1 MTGERAR
8 LAAEGMYRPE
18 FETDACGVGLVAS
31 IDGVASRRVVQ
42 SAIDALKAVWHR
54 GAVDADGKTGDGAG
68 LHIDLPHGFFDE
80 AIQVSGHRVAAGRL
94 AVGMIFLPRTDLG
107 AQETCRTIV
116 ESAIIDAGYTIYGWR
131 QVPVDVSVIGRKAQ
145 ETRPEIEQ
153 IMIAGPRPDAQSAEE
168 FEKDLYLVR
177 RRIEKRVIAAQ
188 IQGFYVCSLSCRSII
203 YKGLFLAE
211 SLSVFYP
218 DLLDQRFESRVA
230 IFHQRYSTNTFPQW
244 WLAQPFRCLA
254 HNGEINTIRGNKNWM
269 LSHEIKMAATAFGEH
284 SEDIKPVIPA
294 GASDTAALDAVFEAI
309 CRSGRDAPTAKLMLM
324 PEAWGVRD
332 EMPQAH
338 LDMFKYLGS
347 VMEPWDGPAALAMTD
362 GRWAVAGMDR
372 NALRPLRYTETA
384 DGLLI
389 VGSEAGMVVV
399 PDTDVVAKGRLGP
412 GQMIAVDLDEGRLL
426 HDRAVKDRIA
436 GEHDY
441 AAMIGEFVTID
452 DLALPLPAGERVGS
466 GAVSSEAAFDS
477 SFPRPS
483 PRRGEQDWITRFD
496 RADLLQ
502 RQVAAGQTI
511 EDMELIL
518 SPMVET
524 AKEAIGSMG
533 DDTPLAVI
541 SSKPRLISQFFR
553 QNFSQVT
560 NPPIDS
566 LRERHVMSLKTRFGN
581 LANILD
587 TGTRRDPVLVLE
599 SPVLTGADWARL
611 KAHFGDTAAEIDCT
625 FAAGGGPENLRTAI
639 QRIRNQAEQAVREGK
654 SELFLSDR
662 AIGADRVGIAGVLAA
677 AAVHTH
683 LVRRGLRSYCSV
695 NIETAEALDPH
706 YYAVLI
712 GVGATTVYAYLA
724 EAAIADRHARGLT
737 GDLSLAQAIA
747 NHRTAIN
754 EGLLKIMA
762 KMGIAVISSYRGG
775 YNFEAVGLSRS
786 LVADLFPGMPA
797 KISGEG
803 YASLHLNAT
812 LRHNAA
818 FDAAIAALP
827 IGGFY
832 RQRFGGETHAYSAP
846 LMHLLQ
852 TAVATDSY
860 STYQRFSRG
869 IAELPPVY
877 LRDLLEFNFP
887 DTGIPV
893 EQVEA
898 ITEIRKRF
906 VTPGMSLGALSPEAH
921 ETLAIAMNRIGAKA
935 VSGEG
940 GEDKVRYTPY
950 DNGDN
955 ANSGVKQIASGRFGV
970 TAEYLNACDEIEIK
984 VAQGAKPGEGGQLP
998 GFKVTDFIARLRHAT
1013 PGVTLI
1019 SPPPHHDIY
1028 SIEDLAQLI
1037 YDLKQINPRA
1047 RVCVKLVSSA
1057 GIGTV
1062 AAGVAKAHADV
1073 ILVAGHVGGTGASP
1087 QTSIKY
1093 AGTPWEMGLSEVN
1106 QTLTLNGLRGRVKLR
1121 TDGGLKTGRDV
1132 VVAAILGAEEF
1143 GIGTL
1148 SLVAMGCIMVR
1159 QCHSN
1164 TCPVGIC
1171 TQNPALRDKFTGN
1184 PEKVINLMTFI
1195 AEEVRDILARLGFRS
1210 LDEVIGRTELL
1221 RQVSRGAEHLDDLDL
1236 NPILAKVDADDSQRR
1251 FSLDTW
1257 RNAVPDSLDAQMIK
1271 DAAAV
1276 FSRGEKMQLTYS
1288 VRNTHRAVGTRLSSE
1303 VTARFGMSGLADGH
1317 VRVRLRGSAG
1327 QSLGAFLVQ
1336 GIALEVF
1343 GDANDYVGK
1352 GLSGGTIVVRP
1363 AVSSPLP
1370 SQDNTIIGN
1379 TVLYGA
1385 TSGRLFAAGQAGER
1399 FAVRNSGANVVVE
1412 GCGANGCEYMT
1423 GGVAVVLGAVG
1434 ANFGA
1439 GMTGGTAFVYDAAES
1454 FARRA
1459 NGDSIVWQR
1468 LASAHWEAV
1477 LRNLIRAHVAATD
1490 SAWARSILDDWDR
1503 AAGAFWQVMPKEM
1516 LGRLPHP
1523 LDDRPEL
1530 AAAE

>member
-1 MTGERAR
+1 MTLESERIR
-8 LAAEGMYRPE
+8 LATEGMYRPE
-18 FETDACGVGLVAS
+18 FEGDACGVGLVAAT
-31 IDGVASRRVVQ
+31 DGKPSRRVVQ

-68 LHIDLPHGFFDE
+68 IHVDLPHRFFDD
-80 AIQVSGHRVAAGRL
+80 AVVASGHRVLPNRL
-94 AVGMIFLPRTDLG
+94 AVGMVFLPRTDLG

-116 ESAIIDAGYTIYGWR
+116 ESEVINAGYTIYGWR
-131 QVPVDVSVIGRKAQ
+131 QVPVDVSVIGQKAQ
-145 ETRPEIEQ
+145 ATRPEIEQ
-153 IMIAGPRPDAQSAEE
+153 IMIAGPLPEEQDEAE
-168 FEKDLYLVR
+168 FEKTLYLVR
-177 RRIEKRVIAAQ
+177 RRIEKRIIAAQ
-188 IQGFYVCSLSCRSII
+188 ITGFYICSLSCRSII

-211 SLSVFYP
+211 SLSEFYP
-218 DLLDQRFESRVA
+218 DLNDERFESRVA

-269 LSHEIKMAATAFGEH
+269 LSHEIKMASIAFGEH

-294 GASDTAALDAVFEAI
+294 GASDTAALDATFEAI
-309 CRSGRDAPTAKLMLM
+309 CRAGRDAPTAKLMLVPEAWQGRADM
-324 PEAWGVRD
+324 PEAH
-332 EMPQAH
+332 QA
-338 LDMFKYLGS
+338 MYTYLAS

-362 GRWAVAGMDR
+362 GRWVVAGLDR
-372 NALRPLRYTETA
+372 NALRPLRYTHTA

-389 VGSEAGMVVV
+389 VGSETGMVMVPETSVV
-399 PDTDVVAKGRLGP
+399 EKGRLGP
-412 GQMIAVDLDEGRLL
+412 GEMIAVDLDEGRLF
-426 HDRAVKDRIA
+426 HDREIKDRIA

-441 AAMIGEFVTID
+441 AGMIGGYLSMD
-452 DLALPLPAGERVGS
+452 DLPTAEAGT
-466 GAVSSEAAFDS
+466 VS
-477 SFPRPS
+477 
-483 PRRGEQDWITRFD
+483 FD
-496 RADLLQ
+496 RAELAR
-502 RQVAAGQTI
+502 RQVAAGQTL

-518 SPMVET
+518 APMVET
-524 AKEAIGSMG
+524 SKEAIGSMG

-541 SSKPRLISQFFR
+541 SDKPRLISQFFR

-560 NPPIDS
+560 NPPIDP

-587 TGTRRDPVLVLE
+587 VEAAKGRVLVLE
-599 SPVLTGADWARL
+599 SPVLVGAEWARL
-611 KAHFGDTAAEIDCT
+611 KTYFGGQAAELDTT
-625 FAAGGGPENLRTAI
+625 FAAGSGQEGLRAAI
-639 QRIRNQAEQAVREGK
+639 TQLRAQAEQAVREGRT
-654 SELFLSDR
+654 ELFLTDER
-662 AIGADRVGIAGVLAA
+662 VDEDRVAIPGVLAA

-683 LVRRGLRSYCSV
+683 LVRRGLRSYASV
-695 NIETAEALDPH
+695 NVRTAECLDTH
-706 YYAVLI
+706 YFAVLI
-712 GVGATTVYAYLA
+712 GVGATTVNAYLS
-724 EAAIADRHARGLT
+724 EAAIADRQARGLF
-737 GDLSLAQAIA
+737 GDLSLDDCLKRYRKAID
-747 NHRTAIN
+747 
-754 EGLLKIMA
+754 EGLLKIMS

-775 YNFEAVGLSRS
+775 YNFEAVGLSRA

-803 YASLHLNAT
+803 YASLYVNASD
-812 LRHNAA
+812 RHAAA
-818 FDAAIAALP
+818 FDTAVTTLP

-832 RQRFGGETHAYSAP
+832 RQRHSGETHAYSAQ

-852 TAVATDSY
+852 TSVSTDSY
-860 STYQRFSRG
+860 STYLQFARG
-869 IAELPPVY
+869 VRDLPPVY

-887 DTGIPV
+887 REGVSID
-893 EQVEA
+893 QVEA

-906 VTPGMSLGALSPEAH
+906 ITPGMSLGALSPEAH

-940 GEDKVRYTPY
+940 GEDKIRYRPY
-950 DNGDN
+950 ENGDN
-955 ANSGVKQIASGRFGV
+955 ANSVIKQVASGRFGV

-998 GFKVTDFIARLRHAT
+998 GFKVTEFIARLRHST

-1073 ILVAGHVGGTGASP
+1073 ILVSGHVGGTGASP

-1121 TDGGLKTGRDV
+1121 TDGGLKTGRDIV
-1132 VVAAILGAEEF
+1132 IAAILGAEEF

-1164 TCPVGIC
+1164 TCPVGVC
-1171 TQNPALRDKFTGN
+1171 TQDEKLRQKFVGT

-1195 AEEVRDILARLGFRS
+1195 AEEVREILARLGCTS

-1236 NPILAKVDADDSQRR
+1236 NPILAKVDASDAERR
-1251 FSLDTW
+1251 FSLNTF
-1257 RNAVPDSLDAQMIK
+1257 RNDVPDSLDAQMIK
-1271 DAAAV
+1271 DAAPV
-1276 FSRGEKMQLTYS
+1276 FARGEKMQLTYS

-1303 VTARFGMSGLADGH
+1303 LTRRFGMSKLADGH
-1317 VRVRLRGSAG
+1317 VHVRLRGSAG
-1327 QSLGAFLVQ
+1327 QSLGAFLCKGVT
-1336 GIALEVF
+1336 LEVF

-1352 GLSGGTIVVRP
+1352 GLSGGRIVVRP
-1363 AVSSPLP
+1363 MVSSPLA
-1370 SQDNTIIGN
+1370 SHKNTIIGN

-1385 TSGRLFAAGQAGER
+1385 TSGELFAAGQAGER
-1399 FAVRNSGANVVVE
+1399 FAVRNSGAKVVVE

-1423 GGVAVVLGAVG
+1423 GGIAVVLGEVG
-1434 ANFGA
+1434 TNFGA
-1439 GMTGGTAFVYDAAES
+1439 GMTGGMAFIYDPENR
-1454 FARRA
+1454 FPDRA
-1459 NGDSIVWQR
+1459 NGESLTWNR
-1468 LASAHWEAV
+1468 LSSAHWETV
-1477 LRNLIRAHVAATD
+1477 LRDLISAHAESTD
-1490 SAWARSILDDWDR
+1490 SKWSNGLISDWER
-1503 AAGAFWQVMPKEM
+1503 VRGHFWQVVPREM
-1516 LGRLPHP
+1516 IDRLEVPI
-1523 LDDRPEL
+1523 DDRTAPEFV
-1530 AAAE
+1530 AAE

>member
-1 MTGERAR
+1 MTDQRAR

-18 FETDACGVGLVAS
+18 FESDACGVGLVAAT
-31 IDGVASRRVVQ
+31 DGQPSRRVVQ

-68 LHIDLPHGFFDE
+68 LHIDLPMKFFDE
-80 AIQVSGHRVAAGRL
+80 AIQASGHRVADNQL

-107 AQETCRTIV
+107 AQESCRTIV
-116 ESAIIDAGYTIYGWR
+116 ESVIIEAGYSIYGWR

-153 IMIAGPRPDAQSAEE
+153 IMIAGPLPGTQSAEE

-188 IQGFYVCSLSCRSII
+188 INGFYICSLSCRSIV

-218 DLLDQRFESRVA
+218 DLKDPSFESRVA

-269 LSHEIKMAATAFGEH
+269 LSHEIKMAATAFGEA

-309 CRSGRDAPTAKLMLM
+309 CRSGRDAPTAKLMLV
-324 PEAWGVRD
+324 PEAWGVKG
-332 EMPQAH
+332 EMPKKH

-372 NALRPLRYTETA
+372 NALRPLRYTQTT

-399 PDTDVVAKGRLGP
+399 PETMIVEKGRLGP
-412 GQMIAVDLDEGRLL
+412 GQMIAVDLEEGRLL
-426 HDRAVKDRIA
+426 HDREVKDRIA
-436 GEHDY
+436 DEHDY
-441 AAMIGEFVTID
+441 AKMVGDFVTIEE
-452 DLALPLPAGERVGS
+452 LKLPKGETV
-466 GAVSSEAAFDS
+466 
-477 SFPRPS
+477 
-483 PRRGEQDWITRFD
+483 TRFD
-496 RADLLQ
+496 RAELLR
-502 RQVAAGQTI
+502 RQVAAGQTL

-518 SPMVET
+518 SPMVEG
-524 AKEAIGSMG
+524 AKEAVGSMG

-541 SSKPRLISQFFR
+541 SDKPRLISQFFR

-587 TGTRRDPVLVLE
+587 TAVRQDRVLVLE
-599 SPVLTGADWARL
+599 SPVLTGADWAKL
-611 KAHFGDTAAEIDCT
+611 KAHFGSQVAEIDCT
-625 FAAGGGPENLRTAI
+625 FPAGGGTDALRSAI

-654 SELFLSDR
+654 SEIFLSDR
-662 AIGADRVGIAGVLAA
+662 AIGPDKVAIAGVLAA

-695 NIETAEALDPH
+695 NIETAECLDTH

-712 GVGATTVYAYLA
+712 GVGATTVYAYLS
-724 EAAIADRHARGLT
+724 EAAIADRHARGLF
-737 GDLSLAQAIA
+737 GDLSLDQCLGS
-747 NHRTAIN
+747 HRKAVD
-754 EGLLKIMA
+754 EGLLKIMS

-803 YASLHLNAT
+803 YASLHLNAE
-812 LRHNAA
+812 LRHQQA
-818 FDAAIAALP
+818 FDTGVATLP

-832 RQRFGGETHAYSAP
+832 RQRYGGETHAYSAQ

-860 STYQRFSRG
+860 STYQKFSRG
-869 IAELPPVY
+869 VADLPPVY
-877 LRDLLEFNFP
+877 LRDLLQFNFP
-887 DTGIPV
+887 DEGIAV
-893 EQVEA
+893 DQVEP

-940 GEDKVRYTPY
+940 GEDKLRYQPY
-950 DNGDN
+950 ENGDN

-998 GFKVTDFIARLRHAT
+998 GFKVTEFIAKLRHAT

-1073 ILVAGHVGGTGASP
+1073 ILVAGHNGGTGASP

-1106 QTLTLNGLRGRVKLR
+1106 QTLTLNNLRGRVKLR
-1121 TDGGLKTGRDV
+1121 TDGGLKTGRDIV
-1132 VVAAILGAEEF
+1132 IAAILGAEEF

-1164 TCPVGIC
+1164 TCPVGVC
-1171 TQNPALRDKFTGN
+1171 TQDPKLRAKFTGS

-1195 AEEVRDILARLGFRS
+1195 AEEVRDILARLGVRS
-1210 LDEVIGRTELL
+1210 LDEIIGRTELL

-1236 NPILAKVDADDSQRR
+1236 NPILAKVDADEDQRR
-1251 FSLDTW
+1251 FSLQTW
-1257 RNAVPDSLDAQMIK
+1257 RNEVPDSLDAQMIK
-1271 DAAAV
+1271 DAAHV

-1303 VTARFGMSGLADGH
+1303 ITRTFGMDKLADGH
-1317 VRVRLRGSAG
+1317 VTVRLRGSAG
-1327 QSLGAFLVQ
+1327 QSLGAFLCK
-1336 GIALEVF
+1336 GITLEVF

-1352 GLSGGTIVVRP
+1352 GLSGGTIIVRP
-1363 AVSSPLP
+1363 VVSSPLA
-1370 SQDNTIIGN
+1370 SQENTIIGN

-1399 FAVRNSGANVVVE
+1399 FAVRNSGATVVVE

-1423 GGVAVVLGAVG
+1423 GGIAVVLGAVG

-1439 GMTGGTAFVYDAAES
+1439 GMTGGMAFVYDAGAS
-1454 FARRA
+1454 FERRA
-1459 NGDSIVWQR
+1459 NGESIVWQR

-1477 LRNLIRAHVAATD
+1477 LKDLIAAHAAATD
-1490 SAWARSILDDWDR
+1490 SNWSQGILDDWDR
-1503 AAGAFWQVMPKEM
+1503 ARGKFWQVVPKEM
-1516 LGRLPHP
+1516 LERLPYA
-1523 LDDRPEL
+1523 LDDSEEL
-1530 AAAE
+1530 QAAE

>member
-1 MTGERAR
+1 MDQRQY
-8 LAAEGMYRPE
+8 LAEHGMYRPE
-18 FETDACGVGLVAS
+18 FEGDACGVGMVAAT
-31 IDGVASRRVVQ
+31 DGQPSRRVVQ

-68 LHIDLPHGFFDE
+68 LHVDLPHRFFDD
-80 AIQVSGHRVAAGRL
+80 AIAASGHKVLPNRL
-94 AVGMIFLPRTDLG
+94 AVGMIFMPRTDLG

-116 ESAIIDAGYTIYGWR
+116 ESVIIEAGYTIYGWR
-131 QVPVDVSVIGRKAQ
+131 QVPVDVSVIGMKAQ
-145 ETRPEIEQ
+145 ATRPEIEQ
-153 IMIAGPRPDAQSAEE
+153 IMIAGPMPDEVDAAE
-168 FEKDLYLVR
+168 FEKNLYLIR

-188 IQGFYVCSLSCRSII
+188 ISGFYICSLSCRSII

-218 DLLDQRFESRVA
+218 DLQDHRFESRVA

-269 LSHEIKMAATAFGEH
+269 LSHEIRMASIAFGDN

-309 CRSGRDAPTAKLMLM
+309 CRSGRDAPTAKLMLV
-324 PEAWGVRD
+324 PEAWQKD
-332 EMPQAH
+332 LDTPKAHAEMYQ
-338 LDMFKYLGS
+338 YLAS

-372 NALRPLRYTETA
+372 NALRPLRYTLTA

-389 VGSEAGMVVV
+389 VGSESGMVVV
-399 PDTDVVAKGRLGP
+399 PEATITAKGRLGP
-412 GQMIAVDLDEGRLL
+412 GQMIAVDLAEGKLYD
-426 HDRAVKDRIA
+426 DRAIKDQIS
-436 GEHDY
+436 GEQDY
-441 AAMIGEFVTID
+441 AAMIGEFLTID
-452 DLALPLPAGERVGS
+452 QLPQPSEEEALVRM
-466 GAVSSEAAFDS
+466 
-477 SFPRPS
+477 PRAEML
-483 PRRGEQDWITRFD
+483 R
-496 RADLLQ
+496 
-502 RQVAAGQTI
+502 RQVAAGQTM

-518 SPMVET
+518 SPMAEGG
-524 AKEAIGSMG
+524 KEAIGSMG

-541 SSKPRLISQFFR
+541 SDKPRLISQFFR

-566 LRERHVMSLKTRFGN
+566 LRERYVMSLKTRFGN

-587 TGTRRDPVLVLE
+587 TEDRRERVLVLP
-599 SPVLTGADWARL
+599 SPVLTGADWHRL
-611 KAHFGDTAAEIDCT
+611 KTHFGRSAAEIDCT
-625 FAAGGGPENLRTAI
+625 FEADGGPDRLRAAI
-639 QRIRNQAEQAVREGK
+639 QRIRNQAEQAVREGR
-654 SELFLSDR
+654 SELFLTDEHVSE
-662 AIGADRVGIAGVLAA
+662 GRVAIAGVLAA

-683 LVRRGLRSYCSV
+683 LVRRGLRSYASINV
-695 NIETAEALDPH
+695 RSAECLDTH

-712 GVGATTVYAYLA
+712 GVGATTVNAYLA
-724 EAAIADRHARGLT
+724 EAAIVDRHGRGLF
-737 GDLSLAQAIA
+737 GDMSIEQCLT
-747 NHRTAIN
+747 NHRTAI
-754 EGLLKIMA
+754 EDGLLKIMA

-775 YNFEAVGLSRS
+775 YNFEAVGLSRA
-786 LVADLFPGMPA
+786 LVNDLFPGMPA

-803 YASLHLNAT
+803 YNSLHYSAMVRHEAAWDQHVAT
-812 LRHNAA
+812 
-818 FDAAIAALP
+818 LP

-832 RQRFGGETHAYSAP
+832 RQRDGGETHAYSAQ

-860 STYQRFSRG
+860 STYLQFARG
-869 IAELPPVY
+869 VGDLPPVY
-877 LRDLLEFNFP
+877 LRDLLQFNFP
-887 DTGIPV
+887 NEGVPV
-893 EQVEA
+893 DQVEA

-940 GEDKVRYTPY
+940 GEDKLRYQPY

-955 ANSGVKQIASGRFGV
+955 ANSTIKQIASGRFGV

-998 GFKVTDFIARLRHAT
+998 GFKVTEFIAKLRHAT

-1037 YDLKQINPRA
+1037 YDCKQINPRA

-1073 ILVAGHVGGTGASP
+1073 ILVSGHVGGTGASP

-1106 QTLTLNGLRGRVKLR
+1106 QTLTLNGLRGRIRLR
-1121 TDGGLKTGRDV
+1121 ADGGLKTGRDIV
-1132 VVAAILGAEEF
+1132 IAAILGAEEF

-1164 TCPVGIC
+1164 TCPVGVC
-1171 TQNPALRDKFTGN
+1171 VQDERLRAKFTGT

-1195 AEEVRDILARLGFRS
+1195 AEEVRDILARLGVRS

-1236 NPILAKVDADDSQRR
+1236 NPVLAKVDASDAERR
-1251 FSLDTW
+1251 FSLSTF
-1257 RNAVPDSLDAQMIK
+1257 RNEVPDSLDAQIIK
-1271 DAAAV
+1271 DASAV

-1303 VTARFGMSGLADGH
+1303 ITRKFGMSKLADGH
-1317 VRVRLRGSAG
+1317 VTVRLRGSAG
-1327 QSLGAFLVQ
+1327 QSLGAFLCK
-1336 GIALEVF
+1336 GITLEVF

-1352 GLSGGTIVVRP
+1352 GLSGGTIIVRP
-1363 AVSSPLP
+1363 AVSSPLA
-1370 SQDNTIIGN
+1370 SQKNTIIGN

-1399 FAVRNSGANVVVE
+1399 FAVRNSGATVVVE

-1423 GGVAVVLGAVG
+1423 GGVAVVLGEVG

-1439 GMTGGTAFVYDAAES
+1439 GMTGGMAFIYDPEER

-1459 NGDSIVWQR
+1459 NPENIVWQR
-1468 LASAHWEAV
+1468 LASAHWEGV
-1477 LRNLIRAHVAATD
+1477 LRGLVEEHATRTD
-1490 SAWARSILDDWDR
+1490 SKWSKGLLEDWDR
-1503 AAGAFWQVMPKEM
+1503 VAGHFWQVCPKEM
-1516 LGRLPHP
+1516 LTRLAHP
-1523 LDDRPEL
+1523 LDDSVE
-1530 AAAE
+1530 AVAAE